1 MHLYALVPLS
11 LGEGLGVRYMNF
23 LQHKL
28 QQRQQQDA
36 FRQLRLPAANT
47 VDFCSNDYLGIVH
60 QQSIQVTGQHAS
72 GSTGSRLL
80 AGNYPLI
87 QQVEQQLAAFHHA
100 EAAVLFNSGYDAN
113 LGLLSSLLQRGDTVL
128 YDQLCHASIRDGI
141 RLGFAHA
148 FAFEH
153 NNLQHLEQRLQ
164 QAPATGNTFIV
175 TESVFSMDGDT
186 APLQQLVTLAQQ
198 YNAHLIVDEAHA
210 IGIMG
215 TAGQGLTQHLQ
226 LQQHIFARVYTY
238 GKACGCHGAAVVG
251 SQLLADYLV
260 NFARSLIYSTAMPP
274 HAAAAIAASYRLFP
288 GMTPQRQHLQ
298 QLVQQFQQ
306 HPLSYQKLPSQTPIQ
321 GIIVPGNTQAKSLAT
336 HLQQHGFDV
345 RPILY
350 PTVPA
355 GTERLRIVLHAFNT
369 TAEVQA
375 LCQSI
380 NAWQHNA

>member
-11 LGEGLGVRYMNF
+11 LGEGLGVRLMHF

-36 FRQLRLPAANT
+36 LRQLRLPAANT

-87 QQVEQQLAAFHHA
+87 QQAEQQVAAFHQA

-210 IGIMG
+210 IGIIG

-226 LQQHIFARVYTY
+226 LQQHIFVRVYTY

>member
-1 MHLYALVPLS
+1 MH
-11 LGEGLGVRYMNF
+11 F

-36 FRQLRLPAANT
+36 LRQLRLPAANT

-60 QQSIQVTGQHAS
+60 QQQIQVTGQYAS

-87 QQVEQQLAAFHHA
+87 QQVEQQVAAFHQA

-141 RLGFAHA
+141 RLGFANA

-186 APLQQLVTLAQQ
+186 APLQQLVTLSQQ